1 MTDQIKI
8 NVNGSEINSEPD
20 QLIIEACEDS
30 GIHIPRF
37 CWHKRMDPVGM
48 CRMCL
53 VEIET
58 PRGKAL
64 VPSCTTKVSE
74 DLVVDTE
81 SDVVKKAQEGVLE
94 FLLINHP
101 LDCPVCDKAGECPLQ
116 DQTMAYGPGESRF
129 VEDKRHFEKPIPISE
144 IILLDRERCILCAR
158 CTRFSDEISGDPLI
172 EFIQRGNKTQVNT
185 FPDEPFRSY
194 FSGNTVQICPV
205 GALTSSSY
213 RFKARPWDLKKV
225 SSTSNCSS
233 VGCSV
238 ELNVSQNKMLRILGE
253 DNEYTNQG
261 WLSDKGRYNFEYL
274 HSEKRIQS
282 PLLVDNPSKELSVN
296 ESMEII
302 GDQILTDI
310 DTNISFI
317 VGHNSTNEEYF
328 ALNSFINS
336 LNENK
341 KETSIQDLNV
351 YISDDYLHEGY
362 FDDSYSLGQIKDL
375 DSADTIIL
383 WSQDIKDNLPTL
395 YLRIKQAVKNGKKL
409 IIFGH
414 TNTAMKNLSE
424 EYFGEEVVSKNF
436 EFNIEIS
443 DIPNLSR
450 LINGKEVLAIVGKS
464 SPIQNM
470 EPVSKLINHLNENSN
485 LKILNCF
492 AKGNTF
498 GAFQNFDLVKG
509 MNDFVD
515 EFDSSRRNLIFIIGS
530 NPVNNSVYSQK
541 IKNHLISADYVVA
554 LDLFK
559 NETTELADI
568 ILPTTSFTEK
578 EGTFTNLEMRTL
590 MQNKILPAPGSS
602 LNEWEYWA
610 MLLGKV
616 GLEQSYDSEIQ
627 LNSLLCEGYT
637 NKDNLP
643 SFDNLN
649 KPSNL
654 DGIMNSKPIKIETKN
669 NRLENLEILFV
680 HRLYGDTSSQINSPS
695 ISMLGSE
702 RFIEMNSATFYGSYM
717 LISNVVTLSQ
727 DDNSIQVNVNI
738 NDSLPDNLLVIP
750 INRRGFQNLDPEK
763 KVELEVARSRE
774 QVSVS
779 GADSCIN

>member
-8 NVNGSEINSEPD
+8 NVNGSEIISEPD

-498 GAFQNFDLVKG
+498 GAFQNLDLVKG
-509 MNDFVD
+509 INDFVD
-515 EFDSSRRNLIFIIGS
+515 EFDSSRKNLIFTIGS

-763 KVELEVARSRE
+763 KVELEVSRSRE
-774 QVSVS
+774 QLSVS
-779 GADSCIN
+779 

>member
-8 NVNGSEINSEPD
+8 NVNGSEIISEPD

-282 PLLVDNPSKELSVN
+282 PLLVNNPSKELSVN

-302 GDQILTDI
+302 GDQIHTDI

-317 VGHNSTNEEYF
+317 IGHNSTNEEYF

-341 KETSIQDLNV
+341 QETSIQDLNV

-395 YLRIKQAVKNGKKL
+395 YLRIKQAVKKGKKL

-470 EPVSKLINHLNENSN
+470 EPVSKLINHLNKNSN

-498 GAFQNFDLVKG
+498 GAFQNLDLVKG
-509 MNDFVD
+509 INDFVD
-515 EFDSSRRNLIFIIGS
+515 EFDNSRKNLIFTIGS

-590 MQNKILPAPGSS
+590 MQNKILPAPGLS

-610 MLLGKV
+610 MLLGKI

-774 QVSVS
+774 QLSVS
-779 GADSCIN
+779 

>member
-8 NVNGSEINSEPD
+8 NVNGSEISSKPD

-233 VGCSV
+233 VGDSV

-253 DNEYTNQG
+253 DNEFTNQG

-274 HSEKRIQS
+274 HSDKRIET
-282 PLLVDNPSKELSVN
+282 PILVKNSNKELTINETMELISNEILTSDNP
-296 ESMEII
+296 
-302 GDQILTDI
+302 
-310 DTNISFI
+310 NISFI
-317 VGHNSTNEEYF
+317 VGHNSTNEEYY
-328 ALNSFINS
+328 ALNKFAEN
-336 LNENK
+336 LNKVENEN
-341 KETSIQDLNV
+341 TVSNINFYL
-351 YISDDYLHEGY
+351 SDDYLYNG
-362 FDDSYSLGQIKDL
+362 FFNDDYSLGEIKDL

-383 WSQDIKDNLPTL
+383 WAQDIKDNLPTL
-395 YLRIKQAVKNGKKL
+395 YLRIKQAVRNGKKL
-409 IIFGH
+409 LIFGH
-414 TNTAMKNLSE
+414 TNTAIKQLSE
-424 EYFGEEVVSKNF
+424 EYYGENIVTNNF
-436 EFNIEIS
+436 EFNVEIS
-443 DIPNLSR
+443 DIPNLSKY
-450 LINGKEVLAIVGKS
+450 IDGKDVLAIVGKA
-464 SPIQNM
+464 SPLQNVN
-470 EPVSKLINHLNENSN
+470 PIFQLVKHLDQNSN

-492 AKGNTF
+492 SKGNTL
-498 GAFQNFDLVKG
+498 GALQNLDIVKG
-509 MNDFVD
+509 LNEFIT
-515 EFDSSRRNLIFIIGS
+515 EFDSSKKNIVFTVGS
-530 NPVNNSVYSQK
+530 NPVNNSIYSLK
-541 IKNHLISADYVVA
+541 IKETLIDADFVVS

-559 NETTELADI
+559 NETTELSDI
-568 ILPTTSFTEK
+568 ILPTTTFGEK

-590 MQNKILPAPGSS
+590 MQNKILPTPGSA
-602 LNEWEYWA
+602 LNEWEYWLILSNK
-610 MLLGKV
+610 MNLL
-616 GLEQSYDSEIQ
+616 ESYGTEAE
-627 LNSLLCEGYT
+627 LNSMLC
-637 NKDNLP
+637 KDYIDNGNIP

-654 DGIMNSKPIKIETKN
+654 DGILNSKTINIEVENVDST
-669 NRLENLEILFV
+669 NLEILFV
-680 HRLYGDTSSQINSPS
+680 HRLYGDSSSQINSPS

-702 RFIEMNSATFYGSYM
+702 RFIEMNSATYFGSYM
-717 LISNVVTLSQ
+717 LNSDVVTLIQ
-727 DDNSIQVNVNI
+727 ENNSIQVNVNI
-738 NDSLPDNLLVIP
+738 NENLPDNLLVVP
-750 INRRGFQNLDPEK
+750 INRRGFQDLNPEK
-763 KVELEVARSRE
+763 KVELEAAKNRE
-774 QVSVS
+774 QLSVT
-779 GADSCIN
+779 

>member
-8 NVNGSEINSEPD
+8 NVNGSEISSKPD

-233 VGCSV
+233 VGDSV

-253 DNEYTNQG
+253 DNEFTNQG

-274 HSEKRIQS
+274 HSDKRIET
-282 PLLVDNPSKELSVN
+282 PLLVKNSNKELTINETMELISNEILTSDNP
-296 ESMEII
+296 
-302 GDQILTDI
+302 
-310 DTNISFI
+310 NISFI
-317 VGHNSTNEEYF
+317 VGHNSTNEEYY
-328 ALNSFINS
+328 ALNKFAEN
-336 LNENK
+336 LNKVENEN
-341 KETSIQDLNV
+341 TVSNINFYL
-351 YISDDYLHEGY
+351 SDDYLYNG
-362 FDDSYSLGQIKDL
+362 FFNDDYSLGEIKDL

-383 WSQDIKDNLPTL
+383 WAQDIKDNLPTL
-395 YLRIKQAVKNGKKL
+395 YLRIKQAVRNGKKL
-409 IIFGH
+409 LIFGH
-414 TNTAMKNLSE
+414 TNTAIKQLSE
-424 EYFGEEVVSKNF
+424 EYYGENIVTNNF
-436 EFNIEIS
+436 EFNVEIS
-443 DIPNLSR
+443 DIPNLSKY
-450 LINGKEVLAIVGKS
+450 INGKDVLAIVGKA
-464 SPIQNM
+464 SPLQNVN
-470 EPVSKLINHLNENSN
+470 PIFQLVKHLDQNSN

-492 AKGNTF
+492 SKGNTL
-498 GAFQNFDLVKG
+498 GALQNLDIVKG
-509 MNDFVD
+509 LNEFLT
-515 EFDSSRRNLIFIIGS
+515 EFDSSKKNIVFTVGS
-530 NPVNNSVYSQK
+530 NPVNNSIYSNK
-541 IKNHLISADYVVA
+541 IKNTLNDADFVVS

-559 NETTELADI
+559 NETTELSDI
-568 ILPTTSFTEK
+568 ILPTTTFGEK

-590 MQNKILPAPGSS
+590 MQNKILPTPGSA
-602 LNEWEYWA
+602 LNEWEYWLILSNK
-610 MLLGKV
+610 MNLL
-616 GLEQSYDSEIQ
+616 ESYGTEAE
-627 LNSLLCEGYT
+627 LNSMLC
-637 NKDNLP
+637 KDYIDNANIP

-654 DGIMNSKPIKIETKN
+654 DGILNSKTINIEVENVDST
-669 NRLENLEILFV
+669 NLEILFV
-680 HRLYGDTSSQINSPS
+680 HRLYGDSSSQINSPS

-702 RFIEMNSATFYGSYM
+702 RFIEMNSATYFGSYM
-717 LISNVVTLSQ
+717 LNSDVVTLIQ
-727 DDNSIQVNVNI
+727 DNNSIQVNVNI
-738 NDSLPDNLLVIP
+738 NENLPDNLLVVP
-750 INRRGFQNLDPEK
+750 INRRGFQDLNPEK
-763 KVELEVARSRE
+763 KVELEAAKNRE
-774 QVSVS
+774 QLSVT
-779 GADSCIN
+779 

>member
-8 NVNGSEINSEPD
+8 NVNGSEISSKPD

-233 VGCSV
+233 VGDSV

-253 DNEYTNQG
+253 DNEFTNQG

-274 HSEKRIQS
+274 HSDKRIET
-282 PLLVDNPSKELSVN
+282 PLLVKNSNKELTINETMELISNEILTSDNP
-296 ESMEII
+296 
-302 GDQILTDI
+302 
-310 DTNISFI
+310 NISFI
-317 VGHNSTNEEYF
+317 VGHNSTNEEYY
-328 ALNSFINS
+328 ALNKFAEN
-336 LNENK
+336 LNKVENEN
-341 KETSIQDLNV
+341 TVSNINFYL
-351 YISDDYLHEGY
+351 SDDYLYNG
-362 FDDSYSLGQIKDL
+362 FFNDDYSLGEIKDL

-383 WSQDIKDNLPTL
+383 WAQDIKDNLPTL
-395 YLRIKQAVKNGKKL
+395 YLRIKQAVRNGKKL
-409 IIFGH
+409 LIFGH
-414 TNTAMKNLSE
+414 TNTAIKQLSE
-424 EYFGEEVVSKNF
+424 EYYGENIVTNNF
-436 EFNIEIS
+436 EFNVEIS
-443 DIPNLSR
+443 DIPNLSKY
-450 LINGKEVLAIVGKS
+450 IDGKDVLAIVGKA
-464 SPIQNM
+464 SPLQNVN
-470 EPVSKLINHLNENSN
+470 PIFQLVKHLDQNSN

-492 AKGNTF
+492 SKGNTL
-498 GAFQNFDLVKG
+498 GALQNLDIVKG
-509 MNDFVD
+509 LNEFLT
-515 EFDSSRRNLIFIIGS
+515 EFDSSKKNIVFTVGS
-530 NPVNNSVYSQK
+530 NPVNNSIYSNK
-541 IKNHLISADYVVA
+541 IKNTLNDADFVVS

-559 NETTELADI
+559 NETTELSDI
-568 ILPTTSFTEK
+568 ILPTTTFGEK

-590 MQNKILPAPGSS
+590 MQNKILPTPGSA
-602 LNEWEYWA
+602 LNEWEYWLILSNK
-610 MLLGKV
+610 MNLL
-616 GLEQSYDSEIQ
+616 ESYGTEAE
-627 LNSLLCEGYT
+627 LNSMLC
-637 NKDNLP
+637 KDYIDNGNIP

-654 DGIMNSKPIKIETKN
+654 DGILNSKTINIEVENIDPT
-669 NRLENLEILFV
+669 NLEILFV
-680 HRLYGDTSSQINSPS
+680 HRLYGDSSSQINSPS

-702 RFIEMNSATFYGSYM
+702 RFIEMNSATYFGSYM
-717 LISNVVTLSQ
+717 LNSDVVTLIQ
-727 DDNSIQVNVNI
+727 ENNSIQVNVNI
-738 NDSLPDNLLVIP
+738 NENLPDNLLVVP
-750 INRRGFQNLDPEK
+750 INRRGFQDLNPEK
-763 KVELEVARSRE
+763 KVELEAAKNRE
-774 QVSVS
+774 QLSVT
-779 GADSCIN
+779 

>member
-8 NVNGSEINSEPD
+8 NVNGSEIISEPD

-509 MNDFVD
+509 INDFVD
-515 EFDSSRRNLIFIIGS
+515 EFDSSRSNLIFTVGS

-763 KVELEVARSRE
+763 KVELDVARSRE
-774 QVSVS
+774 QLSVS
-779 GADSCIN
+779 

>member
-8 NVNGSEINSEPD
+8 NVNGSEISSKPD

-233 VGCSV
+233 VGDSV

-253 DNEYTNQG
+253 DNEFTNQG

-274 HSEKRIQS
+274 HSDKRIET
-282 PLLVDNPSKELSVN
+282 PLLVKNSNKELTINETMELISNEILTSDNP
-296 ESMEII
+296 
-302 GDQILTDI
+302 
-310 DTNISFI
+310 NISFI
-317 VGHNSTNEEYF
+317 VGHNSTNEEYY
-328 ALNSFINS
+328 ALNKFAEN
-336 LNENK
+336 LNKVENEN
-341 KETSIQDLNV
+341 TVSNINFYL
-351 YISDDYLHEGY
+351 SDDYLYNG
-362 FDDSYSLGQIKDL
+362 FFNDDYSLGEIKDL

-383 WSQDIKDNLPTL
+383 WAQDIKDNLPTL
-395 YLRIKQAVKNGKKL
+395 YLRIKQAVRNGKKL
-409 IIFGH
+409 LIFGH
-414 TNTAMKNLSE
+414 TNTAIKQLSE
-424 EYFGEEVVSKNF
+424 EYYGENIVTNNF
-436 EFNIEIS
+436 EFNVEIS
-443 DIPNLSR
+443 DIPNLSKY
-450 LINGKEVLAIVGKS
+450 IDGKDVLAIVGKA
-464 SPIQNM
+464 SPLQNVN
-470 EPVSKLINHLNENSN
+470 PIFQLVKHLDQNSN

-492 AKGNTF
+492 SKGNTL
-498 GAFQNFDLVKG
+498 GALQNLDIVKG
-509 MNDFVD
+509 LNEFLT
-515 EFDSSRRNLIFIIGS
+515 EFDSSKKNIVFTVGS
-530 NPVNNSVYSQK
+530 NPVNNSIYSHK
-541 IKNHLISADYVVA
+541 IKETLIDADFVVS

-559 NETTELADI
+559 NETTELSDI
-568 ILPTTSFTEK
+568 ILPTTTFGEK

-590 MQNKILPAPGSS
+590 MQNKILPTPGSA
-602 LNEWEYWA
+602 LNEWEYWLILSNK
-610 MLLGKV
+610 MKLF
-616 GLEQSYDSEIQ
+616 ESYGTEAE
-627 LNSLLCEGYT
+627 LNSMLC
-637 NKDNLP
+637 KDYIDNDNIP

-654 DGIMNSKPIKIETKN
+654 DGILNSKTINIEVENVDST
-669 NRLENLEILFV
+669 NLEILFV
-680 HRLYGDTSSQINSPS
+680 HRLYGDSSSQINSPS

-702 RFIEMNSATFYGSYM
+702 RFIEMNSATYFGSYM
-717 LISNVVTLSQ
+717 LNSDVVTLIQ
-727 DDNSIQVNVNI
+727 ENNSIQVNVNI
-738 NDSLPDNLLVIP
+738 NENLPDNLLVVP
-750 INRRGFQNLDPEK
+750 INRRGFQDLNPEK
-763 KVELEVARSRE
+763 KVELEAAKSRE
-774 QVSVS
+774 QLSVT
-779 GADSCIN
+779 

>member
-8 NVNGSEINSEPD
+8 NVNGSEISSKPD

-53 VEIET
+53 VEVET

-233 VGCSV
+233 VGDSV

-253 DNEYTNQG
+253 DNEFTNQG

-274 HSEKRIQS
+274 HSDKRIET
-282 PLLVDNPSKELSVN
+282 PLLVKNSNKELTINETMELISNEILTSDNP
-296 ESMEII
+296 
-302 GDQILTDI
+302 
-310 DTNISFI
+310 NISFI
-317 VGHNSTNEEYF
+317 VGHNSTNEEYY
-328 ALNSFINS
+328 ALNQFAGN
-336 LNENK
+336 LDKVENEN
-341 KETSIQDLNV
+341 TASNINFYL
-351 YISDDYLHEGY
+351 SDDYLYNG
-362 FDDSYSLGQIKDL
+362 FFNDDYSLGEIKDL

-383 WSQDIKDNLPTL
+383 WAQDIKDNLPTL
-395 YLRIKQAVKNGKKL
+395 YLRIKQAVRNGKKL
-409 IIFGH
+409 LIFGH
-414 TNTAMKNLSE
+414 TNTAIKQLSE
-424 EYFGEEVVSKNF
+424 EYYGENIVTNNF
-436 EFNIEIS
+436 EFNVDLS
-443 DIPNLSR
+443 DIPNLSKY
-450 LINGKEVLAIVGKS
+450 IDGKDVLAIVGKA
-464 SPIQNM
+464 SPLQNVN
-470 EPVSKLINHLNENSN
+470 PIFQLVKHLDQNSN

-492 AKGNTF
+492 SKGNTL
-498 GAFQNFDLVKG
+498 GALQNLDIVKG
-509 MNDFVD
+509 LNEFIT
-515 EFDSSRRNLIFIIGS
+515 EFDSSKKNIVFTVGS
-530 NPVNNSVYSQK
+530 NPVNNSIYSLK
-541 IKNHLISADYVVA
+541 IKETLIDADFVVS

-559 NETTELADI
+559 NETTELSDI
-568 ILPTTSFTEK
+568 ILPTTTFGEK

-590 MQNKILPAPGSS
+590 MQNKILPTPGSA
-602 LNEWEYWA
+602 LNEWEYWLILSNK
-610 MLLGKV
+610 MKLF
-616 GLEQSYDSEIQ
+616 ESYGTEAE
-627 LNSLLCEGYT
+627 LNSMLC
-637 NKDNLP
+637 KDYIDNDNIP

-654 DGIMNSKPIKIETKN
+654 DGILNSKTINIEVENVDST
-669 NRLENLEILFV
+669 NLEILFV
-680 HRLYGDTSSQINSPS
+680 HRLYGDSSSQINSPS

-702 RFIEMNSATFYGSYM
+702 RFIEMNSATYFGSYM
-717 LISNVVTLSQ
+717 LNSDVVTLIQ
-727 DDNSIQVNVNI
+727 ENNSIQVNVNI
-738 NDSLPDNLLVIP
+738 NENLPDNLLVVP
-750 INRRGFQNLDPEK
+750 INRRGFQDLNPEK
-763 KVELEVARSRE
+763 KVELEAAKNRE
-774 QVSVS
+774 QLSVT
-779 GADSCIN
+779 

>member
-8 NVNGSEINSEPD
+8 NVNGSEISSKPD

-233 VGCSV
+233 VGDSV

-253 DNEYTNQG
+253 DNEFTNQG

-274 HSEKRIQS
+274 HSDKRIET
-282 PLLVDNPSKELSVN
+282 PLLVKNSNKELTINETMELISNEILTSDNP
-296 ESMEII
+296 
-302 GDQILTDI
+302 
-310 DTNISFI
+310 NISFI
-317 VGHNSTNEEYF
+317 VGHNSTNEEYY
-328 ALNSFINS
+328 ALNKFAEN
-336 LNENK
+336 LNKVENEN
-341 KETSIQDLNV
+341 TVSNINFYL
-351 YISDDYLHEGY
+351 SDDYLYNG
-362 FDDSYSLGQIKDL
+362 FFNDDYSLGEIKDL

-383 WSQDIKDNLPTL
+383 WAQDIKDNLPTL
-395 YLRIKQAVKNGKKL
+395 YLRIKQAVRNGKKL
-409 IIFGH
+409 LIFGH
-414 TNTAMKNLSE
+414 TNTAIKQLSE
-424 EYFGEEVVSKNF
+424 EYYGENIVTNNF
-436 EFNIEIS
+436 EFNVEIS
-443 DIPNLSR
+443 DIPNLSKY
-450 LINGKEVLAIVGKS
+450 IDGKDVLAIVGKA
-464 SPIQNM
+464 SPLQNVN
-470 EPVSKLINHLNENSN
+470 PIFQLVKHLDQNST

-492 AKGNTF
+492 SKGNTL
-498 GAFQNFDLVKG
+498 GALQNLDIVKG
-509 MNDFVD
+509 LNEFIT
-515 EFDSSRRNLIFIIGS
+515 EFDSSKKNIVFTVGS
-530 NPVNNSVYSQK
+530 NPVNNSIYSLK
-541 IKNHLISADYVVA
+541 IKETLIDADFVVS

-559 NETTELADI
+559 NETTELSDI
-568 ILPTTSFTEK
+568 ILPTTTFGEK

-590 MQNKILPAPGSS
+590 MQNKILPTPGSA
-602 LNEWEYWA
+602 LNEWEYWLILSNK
-610 MLLGKV
+610 MKLF
-616 GLEQSYDSEIQ
+616 ESYGTEAE
-627 LNSLLCEGYT
+627 LNSMLC
-637 NKDNLP
+637 KDYIDNDNIP

-654 DGIMNSKPIKIETKN
+654 DGILNSKTINIEVENVDST
-669 NRLENLEILFV
+669 NLEILFV
-680 HRLYGDTSSQINSPS
+680 HRLYGDSSSQINSPS

-702 RFIEMNSATFYGSYM
+702 RFIEMNSATYFGSYM
-717 LISNVVTLSQ
+717 LNSDVVTLIQ
-727 DDNSIQVNVNI
+727 DKNSIQVNVNI
-738 NDSLPDNLLVIP
+738 NENLPDNLIIVP
-750 INRRGFQNLDPEK
+750 INRRGFQDLNPEK
-763 KVELEVARSRE
+763 KVELEAAKSRE
-774 QVSVS
+774 QLSVT
-779 GADSCIN
+779 

>member
-8 NVNGSEINSEPD
+8 NVNGSEISSKPD

-58 PRGKAL
+58 PKGKAL

-233 VGCSV
+233 VGDSV

-253 DNEYTNQG
+253 DNEFTNQG

-274 HSEKRIQS
+274 HSDKRIET
-282 PLLVDNPSKELSVN
+282 PLLIKNSNKELTINETMELISNEILTSDNP
-296 ESMEII
+296 
-302 GDQILTDI
+302 
-310 DTNISFI
+310 NISFI
-317 VGHNSTNEEYF
+317 VGHNSTNEEYY
-328 ALNSFINS
+328 ALNKFAEN
-336 LNENK
+336 LNKVENENIV
-341 KETSIQDLNV
+341 SNINFYL
-351 YISDDYLHEGY
+351 SDDYLYNG
-362 FDDSYSLGQIKDL
+362 FFNDDYSLGEIKDL

-383 WSQDIKDNLPTL
+383 WAQDIKDNLPTL
-395 YLRIKQAVKNGKKL
+395 YLRIKQAVRNGKKL
-409 IIFGH
+409 LIFGH
-414 TNTAMKNLSE
+414 TNTAIKQLSE
-424 EYFGEEVVSKNF
+424 EYYGENIVTNNF
-436 EFNIEIS
+436 EFNVDLL
-443 DIPNLSR
+443 DIPNLSNY
-450 LINGKEVLAIVGKS
+450 IDGKNVLAIVGKA
-464 SPIQNM
+464 SPLQNVN
-470 EPVSKLINHLNENSN
+470 PIFQLVKHLDQNSN

-492 AKGNTF
+492 SKGNTL
-498 GAFQNFDLVKG
+498 GALQNLDIVKG
-509 MNDFVD
+509 LNEFIT
-515 EFDSSRRNLIFIIGS
+515 EFDSSKKNIVFTVGS
-530 NPVNNSVYSQK
+530 NPVNNSIYSLK
-541 IKNHLISADYVVA
+541 IKETLIDADFVVS

-559 NETTELADI
+559 NETTELSDI
-568 ILPTTSFTEK
+568 ILPTTTFGEK

-590 MQNKILPAPGSS
+590 MQNKILPTPGSA
-602 LNEWEYWA
+602 LNEWEYWLI
-610 MLLGKV
+610 LLNKMK
-616 GLEQSYDSEIQ
+616 LFESYGTEAE
-627 LNSLLCEGYT
+627 LNSMLC
-637 NKDNLP
+637 KDYIDNDNIP

-654 DGIMNSKPIKIETKN
+654 DGILNSKTINIEVENIDST
-669 NRLENLEILFV
+669 NLEILFV
-680 HRLYGDTSSQINSPS
+680 HRLYGDSSSQINSPS

-702 RFIEMNSATFYGSYM
+702 RFIEMNSATYFGSYM
-717 LISNVVTLSQ
+717 LNSDVVTLIQ
-727 DDNSIQVNVNI
+727 ENNSIQVNVNI
-738 NDSLPDNLLVIP
+738 NENLPDNLLVIP
-750 INRRGFQNLDPEK
+750 INRRGFQDLNPEK
-763 KVELEVARSRE
+763 KVELEAAKSRE
-774 QVSVS
+774 QLSVT
-779 GADSCIN
+779 

>member
-8 NVNGSEINSEPD
+8 NVNGSEISSKPD

-233 VGCSV
+233 VGDSV

-253 DNEYTNQG
+253 DNEFTNQG

-274 HSEKRIQS
+274 HSDKRIET
-282 PLLVDNPSKELSVN
+282 PILVKNSNKELTINETMELISNEILTSDNP
-296 ESMEII
+296 
-302 GDQILTDI
+302 
-310 DTNISFI
+310 NISFI
-317 VGHNSTNEEYF
+317 VGHNSTNEEYY
-328 ALNSFINS
+328 ALNKFAEN
-336 LNENK
+336 LNKVENEN
-341 KETSIQDLNV
+341 TVSNINFYL
-351 YISDDYLHEGY
+351 SDDYLYNG
-362 FDDSYSLGQIKDL
+362 FFNDDYSLGEIKDL

-383 WSQDIKDNLPTL
+383 WAQDIKDNLPTL
-395 YLRIKQAVKNGKKL
+395 YLRIKQAVRNGKKL
-409 IIFGH
+409 LIFGH
-414 TNTAMKNLSE
+414 TNTAIKQLSE
-424 EYFGEEVVSKNF
+424 EYYGENIVTNNF
-436 EFNIEIS
+436 EFNVEIS
-443 DIPNLSR
+443 DIPNLSKY
-450 LINGKEVLAIVGKS
+450 IDGKDVLAIVGKA
-464 SPIQNM
+464 SPLQNVN
-470 EPVSKLINHLNENSN
+470 PIFQLVKHLDQNSN

-492 AKGNTF
+492 SKGNTL
-498 GAFQNFDLVKG
+498 GALQNLDIVKG
-509 MNDFVD
+509 LNEFIT
-515 EFDSSRRNLIFIIGS
+515 EFDSSKKNIVFTVGS
-530 NPVNNSVYSQK
+530 NPVNNSIYSLK
-541 IKNHLISADYVVA
+541 IKETLIDADFVVS

-559 NETTELADI
+559 NETTELSDI
-568 ILPTTSFTEK
+568 ILPTTTFGEK

-590 MQNKILPAPGSS
+590 MQNKILPTPGSA
-602 LNEWEYWA
+602 LNEWEYWLILSNK
-610 MLLGKV
+610 MNLL
-616 GLEQSYDSEIQ
+616 ESYGTEAE
-627 LNSLLCEGYT
+627 LNSMLC
-637 NKDNLP
+637 KDYIDNDNIP

-654 DGIMNSKPIKIETKN
+654 DGILNSKTINIEVKN
-669 NRLENLEILFV
+669 VDSTNLEILFV
-680 HRLYGDTSSQINSPS
+680 HRLYGDSSSQINSPS

-702 RFIEMNSATFYGSYM
+702 RFIEMNSATYFGSYM
-717 LISNVVTLSQ
+717 LNSDVVTLIQ
-727 DDNSIQVNVNI
+727 ENNSIQVNVNI
-738 NDSLPDNLLVIP
+738 NENLPDNLLVVP
-750 INRRGFQNLDPEK
+750 INRRGFQDLNPEK
-763 KVELEVARSRE
+763 KVELEAAKSRE
-774 QVSVS
+774 QLSVT
-779 GADSCIN
+779 

>member
-8 NVNGSEINSEPD
+8 NVNGSEIISEPD

-470 EPVSKLINHLNENSN
+470 EPVSKLINHLNKNSN

-498 GAFQNFDLVKG
+498 GALQNLDLVKG
-509 MNDFVD
+509 INDFVD
-515 EFDSSRRNLIFIIGS
+515 EFDNSRKNLIFTIGS

-774 QVSVS
+774 QLSVS
-779 GADSCIN
+779 

>member
-8 NVNGSEINSEPD
+8 NVNGSEISSKPD

-233 VGCSV
+233 VGDSV

-253 DNEYTNQG
+253 DNEFTNQG

-274 HSEKRIQS
+274 HSDKRIET
-282 PLLVDNPSKELSVN
+282 PLLVKNSNKELTINETMELISNEILTSDNP
-296 ESMEII
+296 
-302 GDQILTDI
+302 
-310 DTNISFI
+310 NISFI
-317 VGHNSTNEEYF
+317 VGHNSTNEEYY
-328 ALNSFINS
+328 ALNQFAGN
-336 LNENK
+336 LNKVENEN
-341 KETSIQDLNV
+341 IAGNINFYL
-351 YISDDYLHEGY
+351 SDDYLYNG
-362 FDDSYSLGQIKDL
+362 FFNDDYSLGEIKDL

-383 WSQDIKDNLPTL
+383 WAQDIKDNLPTL
-395 YLRIKQAVKNGKKL
+395 YLRIKQAVRNGKKL
-409 IIFGH
+409 LIFGH
-414 TNTAMKNLSE
+414 TNTAIKQLSE
-424 EYFGEEVVSKNF
+424 EYYGENIVTNNF
-436 EFNIEIS
+436 EFNVEIS
-443 DIPNLSR
+443 DIPNLSKY
-450 LINGKEVLAIVGKS
+450 IDGKDVLAIVGKA
-464 SPIQNM
+464 SPLQNVN
-470 EPVSKLINHLNENSN
+470 PIFQLVKHLDQNSN

-492 AKGNTF
+492 SKGNTL
-498 GAFQNFDLVKG
+498 GALQNLDIVKG
-509 MNDFVD
+509 LN
-515 EFDSSRRNLIFIIGS
+515 EFITEFESSKKNIIFTVGS
-530 NPVNNSVYSQK
+530 NPVNNSIYSHK
-541 IKNHLISADYVVA
+541 IKETLIDADFVVS

-559 NETTELADI
+559 NETTELSDI
-568 ILPTTSFTEK
+568 ILPTTTFGEK

-590 MQNKILPAPGSS
+590 MQNKILPTPGSA
-602 LNEWEYWA
+602 LNEWEYWLILSNK
-610 MLLGKV
+610 MNLL
-616 GLEQSYDSEIQ
+616 ESYGTEAE
-627 LNSLLCEGYT
+627 LNSMLC
-637 NKDNLP
+637 KDYIDNENIP

-654 DGIMNSKPIKIETKN
+654 DGIQNSKTINIEVENVDST
-669 NRLENLEILFV
+669 NLEILFV
-680 HRLYGDTSSQINSPS
+680 HRLYGDSSSQINSPS

-702 RFIEMNSATFYGSYM
+702 RFIEMNSATYFGSYM
-717 LISNVVTLSQ
+717 LNSDVVTLIQ
-727 DDNSIQVNVNI
+727 ENNSIQVNVNI
-738 NDSLPDNLLVIP
+738 NENLPDNLLVVP
-750 INRRGFQNLDPEK
+750 INRRGFQDLNPEK
-763 KVELEVARSRE
+763 KVELEAAKNRE
-774 QVSVS
+774 QLSVT
-779 GADSCIN
+779 

>member
-8 NVNGSEINSEPD
+8 NVNGSEIISEPD

-274 HSEKRIQS
+274 HSEKRIHS

-498 GAFQNFDLVKG
+498 GAFQNLDLVKG
-509 MNDFVD
+509 INDFVD
-515 EFDSSRRNLIFIIGS
+515 EFDNSRKNLIFTIGS

-774 QVSVS
+774 QLSVS
-779 GADSCIN
+779 

>member
-8 NVNGSEINSEPD
+8 NVNGSEISSKPD

-233 VGCSV
+233 VGDSV

-253 DNEYTNQG
+253 DNEFTNQG

-274 HSEKRIQS
+274 HSDKRIET
-282 PLLVDNPSKELSVN
+282 PLLVKNSNKELTINETMELISNEILTSDNP
-296 ESMEII
+296 
-302 GDQILTDI
+302 
-310 DTNISFI
+310 NISFI
-317 VGHNSTNEEYF
+317 VGHNSTNEEYY
-328 ALNSFINS
+328 ALNKFAEN
-336 LNENK
+336 LNKVENEN
-341 KETSIQDLNV
+341 TVSNINFYL
-351 YISDDYLHEGY
+351 SDDYLYNG
-362 FDDSYSLGQIKDL
+362 FFNDDYSLGEIKDL

-383 WSQDIKDNLPTL
+383 WAQDIKDNLPTL
-395 YLRIKQAVKNGKKL
+395 YLRIKQAVRNGKKL
-409 IIFGH
+409 LIFGH
-414 TNTAMKNLSE
+414 TNTAIKQLSE
-424 EYFGEEVVSKNF
+424 EYYGENIVTNNF
-436 EFNIEIS
+436 EFNVDLS
-443 DIPNLSR
+443 DIPNLSKY
-450 LINGKEVLAIVGKS
+450 IDGKDVLAIVGKA
-464 SPIQNM
+464 SPLQNVN
-470 EPVSKLINHLNENSN
+470 PIFQLVKHLDQNSN

-492 AKGNTF
+492 SKGNTL
-498 GAFQNFDLVKG
+498 GALQNLDIVKG
-509 MNDFVD
+509 LNEFLT
-515 EFDSSRRNLIFIIGS
+515 EFDSSKKNIVFTVGS
-530 NPVNNSVYSQK
+530 NPVNNSIYSNK
-541 IKNHLISADYVVA
+541 IKNTLNDADFVVS

-559 NETTELADI
+559 NETTELSDI
-568 ILPTTSFTEK
+568 ILPTTTFGEK

-590 MQNKILPAPGSS
+590 MQNKILPTPGSA
-602 LNEWEYWA
+602 LNEWEYWLILSNK
-610 MLLGKV
+610 MNLL
-616 GLEQSYDSEIQ
+616 ESYGTEAE
-627 LNSLLCEGYT
+627 LNSMLC
-637 NKDNLP
+637 KDYIDNANIP

-654 DGIMNSKPIKIETKN
+654 DGILNSKTINIEVENVDST
-669 NRLENLEILFV
+669 NLEILFV
-680 HRLYGDTSSQINSPS
+680 HRLYGDSSSQINSPS

-702 RFIEMNSATFYGSYM
+702 RFIEMNSATYFGSYM
-717 LISNVVTLSQ
+717 LNSDVVTLIQ
-727 DDNSIQVNVNI
+727 ENNSIQVNVNI
-738 NDSLPDNLLVIP
+738 NENLPDNLLVVP
-750 INRRGFQNLDPEK
+750 INRRGFQDINPEK
-763 KVELEVARSRE
+763 KVELEAAKNRE
-774 QVSVS
+774 QLSVT
-779 GADSCIN
+779 

>member
-8 NVNGSEINSEPD
+8 NVNGSEIISEPD

-498 GAFQNFDLVKG
+498 GALQNLDLVKG
-509 MNDFVD
+509 INDFVD
-515 EFDSSRRNLIFIIGS
+515 EFDSSRKNLIFTIGS
-530 NPVNNSVYSQK
+530 NPVNNSIYSQK
-541 IKNHLISADYVVA
+541 IKSHLISADYVVA

-727 DDNSIQVNVNI
+727 DGNSIQVNVNI

-763 KVELEVARSRE
+763 KVELEVARNRE
-774 QVSVS
+774 QLSVS
-779 GADSCIN
+779 

>member
-8 NVNGSEINSEPD
+8 NVNGSEISSKPD

-233 VGCSV
+233 VGDSV

-253 DNEYTNQG
+253 DNEFTNQG

-274 HSEKRIQS
+274 HSDKRIET
-282 PLLVDNPSKELSVN
+282 PLLVKNSNKELTINETMELISNEILTSDNP
-296 ESMEII
+296 
-302 GDQILTDI
+302 
-310 DTNISFI
+310 NISFI
-317 VGHNSTNEEYF
+317 VGHNSTNEEYY
-328 ALNSFINS
+328 ALNKFAEN
-336 LNENK
+336 LNKVENEN
-341 KETSIQDLNV
+341 TVSNINFYL
-351 YISDDYLHEGY
+351 SDDYLYNG
-362 FDDSYSLGQIKDL
+362 FFNDDYSLGEIKDL

-383 WSQDIKDNLPTL
+383 WAQDIKDNLPTL
-395 YLRIKQAVKNGKKL
+395 YLRIKQAVRNGKKL
-409 IIFGH
+409 LIFGH
-414 TNTAMKNLSE
+414 TNTAIKELSE
-424 EYFGEEVVSKNF
+424 EYYGENIVTNNF
-436 EFNIEIS
+436 EFNVDLS
-443 DIPNLSR
+443 DIPNLSKY
-450 LINGKEVLAIVGKS
+450 IDGKDVLAIVGKA
-464 SPIQNM
+464 SPLQNVN
-470 EPVSKLINHLNENSN
+470 PIFQLVKHLDQNSN

-492 AKGNTF
+492 SKGNTL
-498 GAFQNFDLVKG
+498 GALQNLDIVKG
-509 MNDFVD
+509 LNEFVT
-515 EFDSSRRNLIFIIGS
+515 EFDSSKKNIVFTVGS
-530 NPVNNSVYSQK
+530 NPVNNSIYSHK
-541 IKNHLISADYVVA
+541 IKEALIDSDFVVS

-559 NETTELADI
+559 NETTELSDI
-568 ILPTTSFTEK
+568 ILPTTTFGEK

-590 MQNKILPAPGSS
+590 MQNKILPTPGSA
-602 LNEWEYWA
+602 LNEWEYWLILSNK
-610 MLLGKV
+610 MNLL
-616 GLEQSYDSEIQ
+616 ESYGTEAE
-627 LNSLLCEGYT
+627 LNSMLC
-637 NKDNLP
+637 KDYIGNDNIP

-654 DGIMNSKPIKIETKN
+654 DGILNSKTINIEVKN
-669 NRLENLEILFV
+669 VDSTNLEILFV
-680 HRLYGDTSSQINSPS
+680 HRLYGDSSSQINSPS

-702 RFIEMNSATFYGSYM
+702 RFIEMNSATYFGSYM
-717 LISNVVTLSQ
+717 LNSDVVTLIQ
-727 DDNSIQVNVNI
+727 ENNSIQVNVNI
-738 NDSLPDNLLVIP
+738 NENLPDNLLVIP
-750 INRRGFQNLDPEK
+750 INRRGFQDLNPEK
-763 KVELEVARSRE
+763 KVELEAAKSRE
-774 QVSVS
+774 QLSVT
-779 GADSCIN
+779 

>member
-8 NVNGSEINSEPD
+8 NVNGSEIISEPD

-498 GAFQNFDLVKG
+498 GALQNLDLVKG
-509 MNDFVD
+509 INDFVD
-515 EFDSSRRNLIFIIGS
+515 EFDNSRKNLIFTIGS

-774 QVSVS
+774 QLSVS
-779 GADSCIN
+779 

>member
-8 NVNGSEINSEPD
+8 NVNGSEIISEPD

-282 PLLVDNPSKELSVN
+282 PLFVDNPSKELSVN

-443 DIPNLSR
+443 DIPNLSK

-515 EFDSSRRNLIFIIGS
+515 EFDSSRRNLIFTIGS

-590 MQNKILPAPGSS
+590 MQNKILPAPGLS

-774 QVSVS
+774 QLSVS
-779 GADSCIN
+779 

>member
-8 NVNGSEINSEPD
+8 NVNGSEIISEPD

-282 PLLVDNPSKELSVN
+282 PLFVDNPSKELSVN

-362 FDDSYSLGQIKDL
+362 FDDSFSLGQIKDL

-498 GAFQNFDLVKG
+498 GALQNLDLVKG
-509 MNDFVD
+509 INDFVD
-515 EFDSSRRNLIFIIGS
+515 EFDSSRKNLIFTIGS

-750 INRRGFQNLDPEK
+750 INRRGLQNLDPEK
-763 KVELEVARSRE
+763 KVELEVSRSRE
-774 QVSVS
+774 QLSVS
-779 GADSCIN
+779 

>member
-8 NVNGSEINSEPD
+8 NVNGSEISSKPD

-233 VGCSV
+233 VGDSV

-253 DNEYTNQG
+253 DNEFTNQG

-274 HSEKRIQS
+274 HSDKRIET
-282 PLLVDNPSKELSVN
+282 PLLVKNSNKELTINETMELISNEILTSDNP
-296 ESMEII
+296 
-302 GDQILTDI
+302 
-310 DTNISFI
+310 NISFI
-317 VGHNSTNEEYF
+317 VGHNSTNEEYY
-328 ALNSFINS
+328 ALNKFAEN
-336 LNENK
+336 LNKVENEN
-341 KETSIQDLNV
+341 TVSNINFYL
-351 YISDDYLHEGY
+351 SDDYLYNG
-362 FDDSYSLGQIKDL
+362 FFNDDYSLGEIKDL

-383 WSQDIKDNLPTL
+383 WAQDIKDNLPTL
-395 YLRIKQAVKNGKKL
+395 YLRIKQAVRNGKKL
-409 IIFGH
+409 LIFGH
-414 TNTAMKNLSE
+414 TNTAIKQLSE
-424 EYFGEEVVSKNF
+424 EYYGENIVTNNF
-436 EFNIEIS
+436 EFNVDLS
-443 DIPNLSR
+443 DIPNLSKY
-450 LINGKEVLAIVGKS
+450 IDGKDVLAIVGKA
-464 SPIQNM
+464 SPLQNVN
-470 EPVSKLINHLNENSN
+470 PIFQLVKHLDQNSN

-492 AKGNTF
+492 SKGNTL
-498 GAFQNFDLVKG
+498 GALQNLDIVKG
-509 MNDFVD
+509 LNEFIT
-515 EFDSSRRNLIFIIGS
+515 EFDSSKKNIVFTVGS
-530 NPVNNSVYSQK
+530 NPVNNSIYSLK
-541 IKNHLISADYVVA
+541 IKETLIDADFVVS

-559 NETTELADI
+559 NETTELSDI
-568 ILPTTSFTEK
+568 ILPTTTFGEK

-590 MQNKILPAPGSS
+590 MQNKILPTPGSA
-602 LNEWEYWA
+602 LNEWEYWLILSNK
-610 MLLGKV
+610 MKLF
-616 GLEQSYDSEIQ
+616 ESYGTEAE
-627 LNSLLCEGYT
+627 LNSMLC
-637 NKDNLP
+637 KDYIDNDNIP

-654 DGIMNSKPIKIETKN
+654 DGILNSKTINIEVENIDST
-669 NRLENLEILFV
+669 NLEILFV
-680 HRLYGDTSSQINSPS
+680 HRLYGDSSSQINSPS

-702 RFIEMNSATFYGSYM
+702 RFIEMNSATYFGSYM
-717 LISNVVTLSQ
+717 LNSDVVTLIQ
-727 DDNSIQVNVNI
+727 ENNSIQVNVNI
-738 NDSLPDNLLVIP
+738 NENLPDNLLVVP
-750 INRRGFQNLDPEK
+750 INRRGFQEINPEK
-763 KVELEVARSRE
+763 KVELEAAKNRE
-774 QVSVS
+774 QLIVT
-779 GADSCIN
+779 

>member
-8 NVNGSEINSEPD
+8 NVNGSEIISEPD

-336 LNENK
+336 LNESK

-351 YISDDYLHEGY
+351 YIIDDYLHEGY

-424 EYFGEEVVSKNF
+424 EYFGEDVVSKNF

-498 GAFQNFDLVKG
+498 GAFQNLDLVKG
-509 MNDFVD
+509 INDFVD
-515 EFDSSRRNLIFIIGS
+515 EFDSSRKNLIFTIGS

-774 QVSVS
+774 QLSVS
-779 GADSCIN
+779 